1 MHAHKRSLI
10 IQSELGAVDFPADEQ
25 YVKLKRQFIQDKISL
40 FSASHRLIRCVI
52 DCQIHL
58 QDAVTVRHALE
69 LAMSFGARVWDNS
82 PFQMKQI
89 AQIGLVAIQKLAVGG
104 INSIEALEAAEPH
117 RIEML
122 MSKHP
127 PFGTKLL
134 ANLSDFPKLRL
145 SVKMMGKV
153 KPTSLIQRGQLLSMI
168 QDSPRGRPTTIRMKV
183 ECGFMN
189 DTVPM
194 FFHRKPIYIC
204 LMTERS
210 DGFLVD
216 FRRIR

>member
-1 MHAHKRSLI
+1 M
-10 IQSELGAVDFPADEQ
+10 EFPADEQ
-25 YVKLKRQFIQDKISL
+25 YVKHKRQFNQDKASL
-40 FSASHRLIRCVI
+40 FLATHRLICCVI

-69 LAMSFGARVWDNS
+69 LASSFGARVWDNS
-82 PFQMKQI
+82 PYQMKQI
-89 AQIGLVAIQKLAVGG
+89 AQIGLVAIRKLAMGG
-104 INSIEALEAAEPH
+104 ISSIEALEAAEPH

-122 MSKHP
+122 MSKNP
-127 PFGTKLL
+127 PYGSKLL
-134 ANLSDFPKLRL
+134 ANLRDFPKLRV
-145 SVKMMGKV
+145 SIKMMGKV
-153 KPTSLIQRGQLLSMI
+153 KPTSSTIIEQLLNTIQGSTRGQ
-168 QDSPRGRPTTIRMKV
+168 PATIKIKV

-194 FFHRKPIYIC
+194 FFHRRPIYIC
-204 LMTERS
+204 LLTERS